1 MPDARIYLEYI
12 RDSIALVQEY
22 AADGEH
28 AFLADQRTQDAI
40 LRRMETL
47 ADATGK
53 LPSEL
58 KSRHPTIPWRDISAF
73 RNVLAHAYAEVR
85 LDRVWE
91 AVRDDLP
98 ALLKVVEAELR
109 EDAP

>member
-1 MPDARIYLEYI
+1 MPDERVYLEYI
-12 RDSIALVQEY
+12 RESISLVQEY
-22 AADGEH
+22 AADGENT
-28 AFLADQRTQDAI
+28 FLTDPRTQDAI

-53 LPSEL
+53 LSDSL
-58 KSRHPTIPWRDISAF
+58 KARHADIPWRDITAF

-91 AVRDDLP
+91 AVHDDLP
-98 ALLKVVEAELR
+98 ALLRAVDAELR
-109 EDAP
+109 EDSS

>member
-1 MPDARIYLEYI
+1 MPDERIYLEYI
-12 RDSIALVQEY
+12 RESIALVQEY

-28 AFLADQRTQDAI
+28 AFLTDRRTQDAI

-58 KSRHPTIPWRDISAF
+58 KSRYPGIPWRDISAF

-91 AVRDDLP
+91 AIRDDLP
-98 ALLKVVEAELR
+98 ALLQVVEAELHQ
-109 EDAP
+109 DAP